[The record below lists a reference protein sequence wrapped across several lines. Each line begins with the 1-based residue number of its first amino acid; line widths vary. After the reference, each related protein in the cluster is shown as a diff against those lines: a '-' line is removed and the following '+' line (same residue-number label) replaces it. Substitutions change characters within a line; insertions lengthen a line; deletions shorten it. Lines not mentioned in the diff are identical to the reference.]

1 MPEGFWIKCV
11 YAFVQAP
18 TREPAVEVKK
28 QKTKN
33 KKQNLFVARTM
44 EMSRPDSYVKNA
56 CQKFLA
62 VLQSSRAWMTIH
74 FFFVSTNFVI
84 SVFLMQHMWNYGS
97 LPSLWT
103 FGRRFT
109 FQTLYHAWDLSS
121 AGVACSWNFGSARAS
136 LVGIGA
142 VTENIKLKS
151 KLFLTSITYYVC
163 LRSVAFLLSI
173 YL

>member
-1 MPEGFWIKCV
+1 MCICICAGSYSRTCCRGK
-11 YAFVQAP
+11 
-18 TREPAVEVKK
+18 
-28 QKTKN
+28 KTKN
-33 KKQNLFVARTM
+33 KKQNLFVVRTNYGNVT
-44 EMSRPDSYVKNA
+44 SWLLCQNA
-56 CQKFLA
+56 WQKFLA

-121 AGVACSWNFGSARAS
+121 AGVACSWNFVSARAS

-142 VTENIKLKS
+142 VNENIKLKS